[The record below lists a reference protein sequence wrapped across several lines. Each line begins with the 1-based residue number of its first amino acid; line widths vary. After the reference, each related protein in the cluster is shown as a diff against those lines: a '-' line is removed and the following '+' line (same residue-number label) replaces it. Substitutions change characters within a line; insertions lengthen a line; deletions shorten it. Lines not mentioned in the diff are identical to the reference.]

1 MKFVKRFWPLLACSL
16 VFWGSGWEVLAKMPA
31 IPTFK
36 VENVEQLLQTLGPNR
51 IIQLLPG
58 VYHLEPGLVSTPY
71 VKWKS
76 PEQPTLVIHN
86 VKNLSIKGNGL
97 ESTKLVSTRCKGE
110 LFDFEATSGLRL
122 QGIGFGRMAPGK
134 HQELDCSLGLRALEQ
149 EASPAFEPDVTKIR
163 NWQRVAQ
170 DINHH
175 RARGIELPEY
185 TDPLYPQLLEQ
196 VRAQTQPL
204 TPAQDVI
211 AERTHSLRPRLGQGY
226 RLNGKHIVNASQKP
240 AQAAAMVFDR
250 SLNLLAVFDANAQ
263 IILAVEGRNNTRQS
277 WNYPAEW
284 LMQKSMV
291 PESNAP
297 APNGVYAFGA
307 LIKDSPIASHNFGS
321 YRIVLNGGVL
331 NRREILFHSRDHRL
345 KREIPWRQDRNDEE
359 TRTLGCFLF
368 QDPDLNQ
375 LAQLLRDATQPVALV
390 VQGHYAKNLSSPD
403 L

>member
-1 MKFVKRFWPLLACSL
+1 MKFAKRFGAVLACSL
-16 VFWGSGWEVLAKMPA
+16 VFLTLDFEVLAKIPA
-31 IPTFK
+31 LPTFK
-36 VENVEQLLQTLGPNR
+36 VENIEQLLQALGPNR
-51 IIQLLPG
+51 TVQLLPG
-58 VYHLEPGLVSTPY
+58 IYHLVPGLESTPY

-86 VKNLSIKGNGL
+86 VKNLNIMGNGL
-97 ESTKLVSTRCKGE
+97 ENTKLVSTRCKGE
-110 LFDFEATSGLRL
+110 LLDFEATSAVRL
-122 QGIGFGRMAPGK
+122 QGIGFGRMLPGK
-134 HQELDCSLGLRALEQ
+134 QQELDCSMGPRALEQ
-149 EASPAFEPDVTKIR
+149 DEPPEFKPDVNKIR
-163 NWQRVAQ
+163 NWQQVARE
-170 DINHH
+170 INRR

-185 TDPLYPQLLEQ
+185 TDALYPQLLEQ
-196 VRAQTQPL
+196 VRSQTQPL
-204 TPAQDVI
+204 APAQDAI
-211 AERTHSLRPRLGQGY
+211 AERSHSIRPRLGQGY
-226 RLNGKHIVNASQKP
+226 RLKGKQIVNTSQKP

-250 SLNLLAVFDANAQ
+250 SLNLLAVFDSSAN

-297 APNGVYAFGA
+297 APNGVYAFGQ
-307 LIKDSPIASHNFGS
+307 LIKDSPVASHNFGS

-331 NRREILFHSRDHRL
+331 NRREILFHSRDHSL
-345 KREIPWRQDRNDEE
+345 NREIPWKQDLNDEE

-375 LAQLLRDATQPVALV
+375 LAQLLRDAAQPVALA
-390 VQGHYAKNLSSPD
+390 VQGDYAKNLESPD